1 MPNNTK
7 QEAEE
12 RNAALA
18 AKFKSEHAFP
28 PKLSGW
34 DFYKSIGSPKYI
46 VAPMVDQSELP
57 WRILSRRYN
66 ADLCYT
72 PMFNARLFAVD
83 AKYRDEHWT
92 GLKDGLGS
100 GGPNDR
106 PLIVQFCAN
115 DPEYLLQAAL
125 MVAPYCDAIDIN
137 LGCPQHI
144 ARRGHYGSYL
154 MEDWPLISSLISTLH
169 RHLPIPVTA
178 KIRVFP
184 EVEKTIEYAKMVVE
198 SGAQLLVVHGRLREM
213 KGHLT
218 GVADWEK
225 IRAVQEAVSHLVP
238 VVANGNILYHEDLV
252 NCLEQTGCVGV
263 MSAEGNLYNPAI
275 FTSQILESWKLAEE
289 YLTVCDE
296 LGDDTKLAYVRGHLF
311 KLFRPSMT
319 IHTDLRAELGV
330 AQSREEVWVVARKMK
345 ERLIQ
350 DAEASRQAGES
361 FEGCVDEKGFP
372 IMPHWLLQPYFR
384 KPMPDQQQQSKKE
397 NGAEGDEDE
406 AIAALA
412 AETGPI
418 LKRAADNGIELNS
431 GETTSLTATTSD
443 TILSNKKVKKTK
455 VLPNLC
461 HSGKCQNTFSPKCI
475 HNRCKHCCRSHMHD
489 LNSFDCEQHQI
500 RTFGV
505 QQQEQQQDQA
515 IVPQEAIGAVTLEP
529 MVSAQLAVEA
539 KSN

>member
-1 MPNNTK
+1 MPNQTK

-18 AKFKSEHAFP
+18 AKFNSEHSFP
-28 PKLSGW
+28 PKLAGW
-34 DFYKSIGSPKYI
+34 DFFKSIGSPKYI

-72 PMFNARLFAVD
+72 PMFNARLFVRD
-83 AKYRDEHWT
+83 ARYREEQWT
-92 GLKDGLGS
+92 GLKDGLGG

-106 PLIVQFCAN
+106 PLIAQFCAN

-184 EVEKTIEYAKMVVE
+184 EVEKTIEYAKMVVD

-218 GVADWEK
+218 GLADWEK
-225 IRAVQEAVSHLVP
+225 IRAVQEAVGQLVP
-238 VVANGNILYHEDLV
+238 VVANGNILYHEDIAK
-252 NCLEQTGCVGV
+252 CLEQTGCAGV
-263 MSAEGNLYNPAI
+263 MSAEGNLFNPAI
-275 FTSQILESWKLAEE
+275 FTPRIIEAWKLAEE
-289 YLTVCDE
+289 YLTICDE
-296 LGDDTKLAYVRGHLF
+296 LGHDVKLAYMRGHLF
-311 KLFRPSMT
+311 KLFRASMC
-319 IHTDLRAELGV
+319 IYTDLRVELGV
-330 AQSREEVWVVARKMK
+330 AQSKEEIWVVMRKMK

-350 DAEASRQAGES
+350 DAEASRQSGES
-361 FEGCVDEKGFP
+361 FEGLVDEKGFP
-372 IMPHWLLQPYFR
+372 IIPHWLAQPYFR
-384 KPMPDQQQQSKKE
+384 KPMGDPKQPQSK
-397 NGAEGDEDE
+397 GEDE
-406 AIAALA
+406 EADGAIGDAVTMAVVD
-412 AETGPI
+412 EPSG
-418 LKRAADNGIELNS
+418 LKRLAQIASDSN
-431 GETTSLTATTSD
+431 AT
-443 TILSNKKVKKTK
+443 IPSNKKVKKIK

-461 HSGKCQNTFSPKCI
+461 QSGKCQNTFSPKCI
-475 HNRCKHCCRSHMHD
+475 HQRCKHCCRSHMHE
-489 LNSFDCEQHQI
+489 LNSFGCEQHQI
-500 RTFGV
+500 KVFGS
-505 QQQEQQQDQA
+505 QQEQQQQQQGQPTT
-515 IVPQEAIGAVTLEP
+515 VESAVNLEIP
-529 MVSAQLAVEA
+529 VV
-539 KSN
+539 